1 MLFVEDLGRVA
12 VPDCDK
18 HATKY
23 CRRSR
28 GGIMQFCASVLGFV
42 PVKRFYKY
50 LLKRCFGS
58 FLAQEIDLSDL
69 DVQLFRGI
77 VCLQNLALD
86 PNALNALH
94 GFDLS
99 VVDGKIGKL
108 KMSIPWRNLLHERTK
123 IYLENVHIVVRAAG
137 RSGNKTAGSAQD
149 LFCDEGAAG
158 TATERGIEELGRVER
173 AARI

>member
-1 MLFVEDLGRVA
+1 
-12 VPDCDK
+12 
-18 HATKY
+18 
-23 CRRSR
+23 
-28 GGIMQFCASVLGFV
+28 MQFCASVLGFV

-123 IYLENVHIVVRAAG
+123 LHDRRCRRVMSELLWLALEAWHPWDTSSF
-137 RSGNKTAGSAQD
+137 RSQLRQFLQT
-149 LFCDEGAAG
+149 
-158 TATERGIEELGRVER
+158 
-173 AARI
+173 